1 MTLPA
6 TIHAGFPRVAADLV
20 ARWREIPSTVA
31 SDALGGRNVLD
42 HRFKP
47 LWPNARLC
55 GPALPVKTFP
65 GQNPIVVKALEIAQP
80 GDVVVVDAGDYCDHA
95 LIGGNMALWAARKGV
110 GGLLCAGAVRD
121 IAEIEAA
128 AFPVIG
134 LGVCPRAPGKG
145 EGGSI
150 GLPVSVGGV
159 VVHPGD
165 LVVGDRDGVVIVP
178 REEAAEALERAVAR
192 EKKDAETRARVL
204 AGASMYRLQGLHELL
219 G

>member
-6 TIHAGFPRVAADLV
+6 TIQTDFARVPAELV
-20 ARWREIPSTVA
+20 ERWREIPSTVA

-47 LWPNARLC
+47 LWPGARVC
-55 GPALPVKTFP
+55 GPALTVKTFP
-65 GQNPIVVKALEIAQP
+65 GQNPIVVKALEIARP
-80 GDVVVVDAGDYCDHA
+80 GDVVVVDAGEYCDHA
-95 LIGGNMALWAARKGV
+95 LIGGNMALWATRRGV
-110 GGLLCAGAVRD
+110 AGLLCAGAVRD
-121 IAEIEAA
+121 IAEIETA

-134 LGVCPRAPGKG
+134 LAVCPRAPGKG

-159 VVHPGD
+159 VVRPGD
-165 LVVGDRDGVVIVP
+165 LIVGDRDGVVVVP
-178 REEAAEALERAVAR
+178 REEAAEALERAIAR
-192 EKKDAETRARVL
+192 EKKDADTRAQVL
-204 AGASMYRLQGLHELL
+204 EGASMYRLQGLDKLL